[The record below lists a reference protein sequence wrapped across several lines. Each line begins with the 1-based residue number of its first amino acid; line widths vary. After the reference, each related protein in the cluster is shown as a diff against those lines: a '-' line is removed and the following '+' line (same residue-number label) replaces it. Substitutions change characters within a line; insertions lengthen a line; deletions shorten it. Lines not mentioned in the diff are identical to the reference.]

1 MNTSAMSF
9 PLFVASLVLFGT
21 NGVVADGIGMSSYQ
35 IVFMR
40 TLFGSLLLIVAFL
53 VIGGRYRIPENRV
66 ESLYLLISGISMGVS
81 WIFLYEAYRLVGVSI
96 ASLEYYCGPA
106 LVMILSPWLFSERL
120 TAVKTAGFL
129 VVCTGAVLMCAEG
142 ISGDAEP
149 MGHVYGL
156 LSAVAHAAMVI
167 FSKKAEHID
176 GLENSSLQ
184 LLYSFLTVAVFV
196 IVIGDFP
203 TSVAADDW
211 FPILVLGFAN
221 TGLGC
226 LLYFSTIT
234 HLSAQTVSIW
244 GYLEPMS
251 AVVFATLVLGER
263 MTSLEILGAVL
274 IFAGAMAADYV
285 SLKRTK
291 NNVPAL

>member
-1 MNTSAMSF
+1 MKTSALTF
-9 PLFVASLVLFGT
+9 PLFIASLILFGT
-21 NGVVADGIGMSSYQ
+21 NGVVADGIDMSSYQ

-40 TLFGSLLLIVAFL
+40 TLFGSLLLISVFL
-53 VIGGRYRIPENRV
+53 IIGGRYRIPEHRIEAV
-66 ESLYLLISGISMGVS
+66 YLLISGISMGVS
-81 WIFLYEAYRLVGVSI
+81 WIFLYESYRLVGVSI

-106 LVMILSPWLFSERL
+106 LVMILSPWLFNEKL
-120 TAVKTAGFL
+120 TAVKTVGFL
-129 VVCTGAVLMCAEG
+129 VVCSGAVLMCVEG
-142 ISGDAEP
+142 ISGDAKP

-196 IVIGDFP
+196 LVIGDLP
-203 TSVAADDW
+203 TSVEADDW
-211 FPILVLGFAN
+211 MPILVLGFAN

-244 GYLEPMS
+244 GYLEPLS
-251 AVVFATLVLGER
+251 AVVFAALVLGER
-263 MTSLEILGAVL
+263 MTSLEMLGAVL

-285 SLKRTK
+285 SLKRWR
-291 NNVPAL
+291 NDVPAL